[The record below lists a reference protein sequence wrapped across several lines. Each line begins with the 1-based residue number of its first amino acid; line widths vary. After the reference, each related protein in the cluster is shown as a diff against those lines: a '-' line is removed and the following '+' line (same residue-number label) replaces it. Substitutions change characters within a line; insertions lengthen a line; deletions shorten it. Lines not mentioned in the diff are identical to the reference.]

1 MFNIRNTGKTL
12 TTGIQGIKIASDGLK
27 GYIFEVSLADL
38 QNDEVA
44 FRKFKPITKDVQG
57 KKLPD

>member
-1 MFNIRNTGKTL
+1 MWDITMKSIFRVY
-12 TTGIQGIKIASDGLK
+12 SRS
-27 GYIFEVSLADL
+27 IFEVSLADL